1 MQMNQVL
8 DSVFVFGC
16 LGSSGI
22 GENGSYI
29 GIGKTRMTVH
39 DRLVKL
45 VGMNLPRFIDKHVAH
60 HTKTVNQ
67 WVE

>member
-22 GENGSYI
+22 GQNGSYI
-29 GIGKTRMTVH
+29 GVGKTRMTVH

-45 VGMNLPRFIDKHVAH
+45 VGMDLPGLVDKHVAH
-60 HTKTVNQ
+60 HAKTVNQ
-67 WVE
+67 GIE